1 MVDLVQVK
9 YSNVQPREAS
19 LNHKKK
25 KITRTLSNTYSNA
38 HNPPLHHKSLFK
50 SLSLYLHG
58 SLYLISCLPSRM
70 AYIQQEKY
78 FRFNRIRVFWVNI
91 TSYPSLNPKCWDI
104 HGSFGWNG
112 THKDFDIE
120 QVCFFSL
127 FSCLFLYMWGILCP
141 HIAYPQPPFISQLN
155 IREN

>member
-1 MVDLVQVK
+1 MFNPEKHHQTI
-9 YSNVQPREAS
+9 
-19 LNHKKK
+19 KK

-78 FRFNRIRVFWVNI
+78 FRFNRIRVFRVNI

-120 QVCFFSL
+120 QVRFFPLFFSCFF
-127 FSCLFLYMWGILCP
+127 LYIWGILCP

-155 IREN
+155 IRES